1 MYQELLHEGMWGHQV
16 SGGIAV
22 AHLRSA
28 PVRWLSSNGEGCL
41 WGQGLLLLEKQLLRC
56 HLLPQQKALLEQLVS
71 AKKKKSKVSA
81 LEHSLYDM
89 ESLYRGLVK
98 IFACMVSAV

>member
-71 AKKKKSKVSA
+71 AKKKIKSQCPRKFF
-81 LEHSLYDM
+81 
-89 ESLYRGLVK
+89 
-98 IFACMVSAV
+98 I

>member
-1 MYQELLHEGMWGHQV
+1 MWGHQV

-81 LEHSLYDM
+81 LENSFYDM
-89 ESLYRGLVK
+89 ESLYRGLLK